1 VITKGETDMAK
12 RFITTSMW
20 EKPNWRKLPVRLKV
34 VWFYLISKCNHAGI
48 WECDIDLLSFQI
60 GEDYTLDEI
69 MEAFGSQIVE
79 LGDNKFFLSKYISFQ
94 YGVLNPSV
102 RVHQS
107 VIKLLKKY
115 NIQYEY
121 SELSVKDKDIDKV
134 KDVDTKKKEFAK
146 RVEKEVINMKLDP
159 VMIKEFIEYWTEH
172 NDGGQ
177 VLRYQ
182 QQSIFNVRKRMST
195 WVKNSKKFNTNMK
208 FQSASDED
216 IAKREA
222 RIEAEYQEQQKRF
235 KQADNNT
242 ASDEERKKELGLL

>member
-1 VITKGETDMAK
+1 MAK

>member
-1 VITKGETDMAK
+1 MAK

-172 NDGGQ
+172 NDGGH

>member
-172 NDGGQ
+172 NDGGH

-235 KQADNNT
+235 KQADDNT
-242 ASDEERKKELGLL
+242 ASDEERKRELGLL

>member
-172 NDGGQ
+172 NDGGH